1 MESKR
6 ISCPSCALLTAQ
18 MKKASGDSYRQ
29 YGQILQK
36 LMELEQQG
44 KMELFAGDCPL
55 GDTDTVLEDEQ
66 HYTVC
71 QYMRCRSCGT
81 IYFIGACIRGAPVY
95 RKVENLQKE
104 NLDTRLWGRYGT
116 YFSKVQSDF

>member
-1 MESKR
+1 MEKKNL
-6 ISCPSCALLTAQ
+6 SCPSCGPLAAQ
-18 MKKASGDSYRQ
+18 IEEASGGSYRQ
-29 YGQILQK
+29 YDQILQK

-44 KMELFAGDCPL
+44 KMELFAGDCTL
-55 GDTDTVLEDEQ
+55 GDTDAALEAEQ

-71 QYMRCRSCGT
+71 QYMRCRSCGA

-104 NLDTRLWGRYGT
+104 NLETRLWGRYGT
-116 YFSKVQSDF
+116 YFSKV